1 MNSALEERRVG
12 PAPRGGWPCRWAT
25 VVVSVLFSAC
35 SPVYV
40 TKAAA
45 GHASLVWHSRSMT
58 AALRDP
64 STPEDLKAKIKLAL
78 EVREFAFQRMALRQ
92 SRDFST
98 YTPVHGAVTYVVSA
112 CPRTRLE
119 AYQWWFPFVGQ
130 VPYKGY
136 FRKADAERER
146 RRFEGRGF
154 DARVGGVA
162 AYKTP
167 LWFAD
172 PLPSNVLDYPTG
184 ELAELLIHEF
194 THGTVWFKDRV
205 DFDEAAAT
213 FVGQE
218 GAADFL
224 AQRFGRDSRELMD
237 YRKGLERERQSAAA
251 MDELYQRLADLYRSP
266 AAEAEKLARRE
277 EVFAWGR
284 QRLEAI
290 GQPLS
295 EPLNNATVLAHR
307 LYTCDLSAF
316 RALHERCGRDWGKTV
331 AALKAL
337 DRRDPFGALTKLTS
351 AAPR

>member
-1 MNSALEERRVG
+1 MNSA
-12 PAPRGGWPCRWAT
+12 PCRWGTIAGAIF
-25 VVVSVLFSAC
+25 LSAC

-40 TKAAA
+40 TKAAS
-45 GHASLVWHSRSMT
+45 GHASLLWHSRSMS

-64 STPEDLKAKIKLAL
+64 AVSGDLKAKFRLAL
-78 EVREFAFQRMALRQ
+78 EIREFAFARMGLRR

-112 CPRTRLE
+112 CPRTSLE
-119 AYQWWFPFVGQ
+119 SYQWWFPFVGR

-136 FRKADAERER
+136 FKKADAVREM

-172 PLPSNVLDYPTG
+172 PLPSNVLDYAPG
-184 ELAELLIHEF
+184 DLAELIIHEF
-194 THGTVWFKDRV
+194 THGTVWFKGHV
-205 DFDEAAAT
+205 DFDEAVAT
-213 FVGQE
+213 FVGEE

-224 AQRFGRDSRELMD
+224 ERRFGPDSKELKD
-237 YRKGLERERQSAAA
+237 YRQGLARERQSTAA
-251 MDELYQRLADLYRSP
+251 MDEIYQRLEALYGSQ
-266 AAEAEKLARRE
+266 AAEEEKLARRQ

-284 QRLEAI
+284 RRLEAI
-290 GQPLS
+290 GQPIL

-307 LYTCDLSAF
+307 LYTCDLGAF
-316 RALHERCGRDWGKTV
+316 HALHERCGRDWKKTM

-337 DRRDPFGALTKLTS
+337 DRRDPFAALTKLAS
-351 AAPR
+351 ASPL

>member
-1 MNSALEERRVG
+1 MVSPKFPLVLLLAVALCG
-12 PAPRGGWPCRWAT
+12 
-25 VVVSVLFSAC
+25 C

-45 GHASLVWHSRSMT
+45 GHASLLWHSRSMA

-64 STPEDLKAKIKLAL
+64 ATPEDLKAGLKLAL
-78 EVREFAFQRMALRQ
+78 EVREFAFQRMGLKP

-112 CPRTRLE
+112 CPRTSLE
-119 AYQWWFPFVGQ
+119 AYQWWFPFVGK

-136 FRKADAERER
+136 FRKDDALREMKS
-146 RRFEGRGF
+146 FEDNGF

-167 LWFAD
+167 LWFTD
-172 PLPSNVLDYPTG
+172 PLPSNVLDYPPG
-184 ELAELLIHEF
+184 DLAELLIHEL

-224 AQRFGRDSRELMD
+224 TLRFGADSAQLRE
-237 YRKGLERERQSAAA
+237 YRAGLARGREFAVA
-251 MDELYQRLADLYRSP
+251 MDELYQRLGALYRGP
-266 AAEAEKLARRE
+266 ATDQEKLARRE
-277 EVFAWGR
+277 EIFAWGR
-284 QRLEAI
+284 KRLEEM

-295 EPLNNATVLAHR
+295 EPLNNAAVLAHR
-307 LYTCDLSAF
+307 LYNYDLSGF
-316 RALHERCGRDWGKTV
+316 RALHERCGRDWKKTV

-337 DRRDPFGALTKLTS
+337 DRSDPLGALTKLTS
-351 AAPR
+351 AEPR